1 VRALFDRP
9 AGPHQHQVGVR
20 GQVAHPGVDLRHG
33 EAKLRHASIIP
44 HGGATPRGTIGIVTR
59 TRAALAVV
67 SMLALAGCSSV
78 VSGTPTPGSTL
89 EQRGPAGSVPPG
101 LERFYGQ
108 RVAWSACEPFATVRD
123 DRTAFRTKGVECTRV
138 EVPLDYAKPT
148 GETIRIAMLRRPAED
163 KGQRIGSLLVNPG
176 GPGASG
182 MVAAASLVDHVD
194 GTPLGKRFDLVGF
207 DPRGIGASQPPIRC
221 LTTEERD
228 AERLD
233 NDVDTSPAGIEQTER
248 EEKDYAAKCAQ
259 RVGTPLLA
267 SVGSRDVAKD
277 MDVLR
282 SVLGDEK
289 LNYLGYS
296 YGTRIGTAYAE
307 QFPANVRAM
316 VLDGAL
322 DPDQNPVDEVVAQ
335 VGGFQGAFDQYAAH
349 CTQSSRCA
357 LGSDRAQA
365 SAKFRALVQ
374 PLIERPVAVGDRKLS
389 YNDAITGAI
398 AALYDDE
405 VWPLLDQ
412 GLAELARGEG
422 KALLFLADNYF
433 GRSGNEYSTLND
445 AFAAIRCVDEP
456 PLTDRA
462 AIADADR
469 RARAAA
475 PFLDDGQPPSAAL
488 DVCAFW
494 PVPPTSKPGTPQV
507 QGLAP
512 VLVISTTGDPAT
524 PYQAGVG
531 LADALHGRLLTYE
544 GTQHTAFLQ
553 DIRCVD
559 EAGIAY
565 LVDGRLPPEG
575 KKCS

>member
-1 VRALFDRP
+1 MIA
-9 AGPHQHQVGVR
+9 A
-20 GQVAHPGVDLRHG
+20 
-33 EAKLRHASIIP
+33 
-44 HGGATPRGTIGIVTR
+44 R
-59 TRAALAVV
+59 TALAVL
-67 SMLALAGCSSV
+67 SMLVLAGCSTV
-78 VSGTPTPGSTL
+78 ITGTPTAGTTL
-89 EQRGPAGSVPPG
+89 ERRGPAGAIPPG

-108 RVAWSACEPFATVRD
+108 QVAWSPCEPFATVRD

-138 EVPLDYAKPT
+138 EVPLDYARPD
-148 GETIRIAMLRRPAED
+148 GQTIRVAMLRRPAED
-163 KGQRIGSLLVNPG
+163 QTHRIGSLLVNPG

-182 MVAAASLVDHVD
+182 MVAAASLVEHVQ
-194 GTPLGKRFDLVGF
+194 GTALGKRFDLVGF
-207 DPRGIGASQPPIRC
+207 DPRGVGASQPPIRC

-233 NDVDTSPAGIEQTER
+233 NDVDTSPAGVAQTER
-248 EEKDYAAKCAQ
+248 EEKDYAARCAE

-267 SVGSRDVAKD
+267 TVGSRDVARD

-282 SVLGDEK
+282 SVLGDAK
-289 LNYLGYS
+289 LSYLGFS

-307 QFPANVRAM
+307 QFPATVRAM

-322 DPDQNPVDEVVAQ
+322 DPDQDPVDEVVAQ
-335 VGGFQGAFDQYAAH
+335 VAGFQGAFDKYAEH
-349 CTQSSRCA
+349 CAQTARCP
-357 LGSDRAQA
+357 LGPDRAKA

-374 PLIERPVAVGDRKLS
+374 PLVDRPIKVGDRKLS
-389 YNDAITGAI
+389 YDDATTGAI
-398 AALYDDE
+398 AALYDDQL
-405 VWPLLDQ
+405 WQLLDQ

-422 KALLFLADNYF
+422 KVLLFLADSYY
-433 GRSGNEYSTLND
+433 GRSGGEYSTLTD
-445 AFAAIRCVDEP
+445 AFAAIHCVDDP

-462 AIADADR
+462 AVADADR

-475 PFLDDGQPPSAAL
+475 PFLDNGQPPSTAL

-494 PVPPTSKPGTPQV
+494 PVPSTSKPGTPQV
-507 QGLAP
+507 PGLAP

-531 LADALHGRLLTYE
+531 LAEALHGRLLTYE

-559 EAGIAY
+559 AAGIAY
-565 LVDGRLPPEG
+565 LVDGTLPAEG
-575 KKCS
+575 TRCG